1 MSSKERLHVLRGL
14 LYILGWASPSL
25 RQFLMQALQEWLAT
39 EPVAAE
45 NMPHN
50 HQGMDAQMLV
60 LGGEPHCMYSYVSIL
75 FIFYPMVYQQR
86 VYLLPEN
93 A

>member
-1 MSSKERLHVLRGL
+1 MLRGL

-86 VYLLPEN
+86 LYLPPTN